1 MNQFSK
7 PYIIFR
13 IGKSYAILIENVK
26 ELLRERGWT
35 QEKLGDEVGL
45 RQETISYLL
54 RGKNIPTLE
63 TVDKLSAA
71 FNVSTVELLTDGAL
85 SDRTKEPTAPYSA
98 KRNKEVVFT
107 KYGKNSKVSNVTIT
121 IPHHQRFRDEFID
134 FNFDKSKP
142 KSGKPSSYANYMEY
156 TFQNY
161 YDNFFEV
168 LDPFDRE
175 SPRKID
181 KLRNSPNFKE
191 YNLNEGRFPNASI
204 EAYHKFIESK

>member
-1 MNQFSK
+1 M
-7 PYIIFR
+7 
-13 IGKSYAILIENVK
+13 GKSYAILIENVK

-35 QEKLGDEVGL
+35 QEKLGDEAGL

-71 FNVSTVELLTDGAL
+71 FKVSTVELLTDGRL
-85 SDRTKEPTAPYSA
+85 VD
-98 KRNKEVVFT
+98 
-107 KYGKNSKVSNVTIT
+107 GTIT
-121 IPHHQRFRDEFID
+121 IPHRQEFRDEFID
-134 FNFDKSKP
+134 FNFDKNKP

-156 TFQNY
+156 IFQNY
-161 YDNFFEV
+161 FDNFGE
-168 LDPFDRE
+168 LLNPFDKQ

-191 YNLNEGRFPNASI
+191 YNLNEGRFPNAAI
-204 EAYHKFIESK
+204 VAYHKFIESR

>member
-1 MNQFSK
+1 M
-7 PYIIFR
+7 
-13 IGKSYAILIENVK
+13 GKSYAILIENVK

-35 QEKLGDEVGL
+35 QEKLGDEAGL
-45 RQETISYLL
+45 RQETISYLISYLL

-121 IPHHQRFRDEFID
+121 TLII
-134 FNFDKSKP
+134 
-142 KSGKPSSYANYMEY
+142 SGLGMSSL
-156 TFQNY
+156 T
-161 YDNFFEV
+161 
-168 LDPFDRE
+168 
-175 SPRKID
+175 ST
-181 KLRNSPNFKE
+181 
-191 YNLNEGRFPNASI
+191 
-204 EAYHKFIESK
+204 

>member
-35 QEKLGDEVGL
+35 QEKLGDEAGL
-45 RQETISYLL
+45 RQEAISYLL

-85 SDRTKEPTAPYSA
+85 SDRAKEPTAPYSA
-98 KRNKEVVFT
+98 KRNKEEVFT
-107 KYGKNSKVSNVTIT
+107 KYGKNSKVSNVTII

-142 KSGKPSSYANYMEY
+142 KCGKPSSYANYMEY

-175 SPRKID
+175 SLEK
-181 KLRNSPNFKE
+181 ST
-191 YNLNEGRFPNASI
+191 S
-204 EAYHKFIESK
+204 

>member
-1 MNQFSK
+1 M
-7 PYIIFR
+7 
-13 IGKSYAILIENVK
+13 GKSYAILIENVK

-35 QEKLGDEVGL
+35 QEKLGDEAGL

-142 KSGKPSSYANYMEY
+142 KSANQVPMRTTWNTPSKTTMIILARCSI
-156 TFQNY
+156 
-161 YDNFFEV
+161 
-168 LDPFDRE
+168 RSIG
-175 SPRKID
+175 SPLEK
-181 KLRNSPNFKE
+181 ST
-191 YNLNEGRFPNASI
+191 S
-204 EAYHKFIESK
+204 

>member
-1 MNQFSK
+1 M
-7 PYIIFR
+7 
-13 IGKSYAILIENVK
+13 GKSYAILIENVK

-35 QEKLGDEVGL
+35 QEKLGDEARL

-71 FNVSTVELLTDGAL
+71 FKVSTVELLTDGRL
-85 SDRTKEPTAPYSA
+85 VDRTKEPNVPYTA
-98 KRNKEVVFT
+98 KRKNEVVFT
-107 KYGKNSKVSNVTIT
+107 KYGKNSKVANVTIT
-121 IPHHQRFRDEFID
+121 IPHRQEFRDEFID
-134 FNFDKSKP
+134 FNFDKNKP

-156 TFQNY
+156 IFQNY
-161 YDNFFEV
+161 FDNFGE
-168 LDPFDRE
+168 LLNPFDKQ

-191 YNLNEGRFPNASI
+191 YNLNEGRFPNAAI
-204 EAYHKFIESK
+204 VAYHKFIESR